1 MQKSEQKFSLKTTLT
16 SITEKSIKTLQF
28 LHSSNPFLFRMCILG
43 LIYFLGFL
51 DLFFFAING
60 LSTCDFTSY
69 TFNSQIKF
77 LSKFFK
83 NSFLRFW
90 GTPERSFITSY
101 IVLELMINRAKTY
114 KMYIPKFYRYHILVV
129 FAVIMLQSAL
139 FSTLDLFLHRE
150 FTHKVSRLSY
160 KLGTLAP
167 TNVKL
172 VISSYISSLF
182 FFSLI
187 YTYGYIQGLYG
198 KLPRFIGANW
208 FNDSLA
214 LWLRIKTPTLKI

>member
-1 MQKSEQKFSLKTTLT
+1 MQKSEKNFSVKKKFLSF
-16 SITEKSIKTLQF
+16 TEKCVKTLQY
-28 LHSSNPFLFRMCILG
+28 LEISNPLLFKICTLG

-51 DLFFFAING
+51 DLFFFAISG

-69 TFNSQIKF
+69 IFNSQIQF

-114 KMYIPKFYRYHILVV
+114 KIYIPKFYRYHILVV
-129 FAVIMLQSAL
+129 FALIMLQSAL

-150 FTHKVSRLSY
+150 FSQTVTHLSY

-172 VISSYISSLF
+172 IISSYISSLL
-182 FFSLI
+182 FFSSLYI
-187 YTYGYIQGLYG
+187 YAYIQGLYG